1 MKAFTFEQREVK
13 VGDYSCICF
22 TLQGYIDAHTVI
34 EFDKAVNEAIESG
47 TLRIMLDIQGLSYI
61 SSAGIG
67 AMMALARRLAQRGG
81 DLVLVSPT
89 PKVHAI
95 LEGLAFTKI
104 FKIAWNEQEAFEQL
118 KLIPPKEDDAKP

>member
-1 MKAFTFEQREVK
+1 MKAFTFEQREIK
-13 VGDYSCICF
+13 VGEYGCTCF
-22 TLQGYIDAHTVI
+22 ALQGYIDAHTVI
-34 EFDKAVNEAIESG
+34 EFDKAVNEAIDG
-47 TLRIMLDIQGLSYI
+47 GALRMMLDIQGLSYI

-95 LEGLAFTKI
+95 LEGLGFTKI
-104 FKIAWNEQEAFEQL
+104 FKIAWNEQEALEQL
-118 KLIPPKEDDAKP
+118 KLVGPNKDDAKP